1 MDQELKQRM
10 IGASVIIALAV
21 IFVPMLFDGNI
32 EEKHNKN
39 ISINIPEESDN
50 GLEVKKFE
58 LDKPVAQK
66 VELPA
71 GDAELVVSEET
82 VLLPR
87 ETGQSQTQ
95 VVNRPTQDP
104 PVSANQQATAN
115 QTAENRPQTT
125 EQQPVSQPVVKQQP
139 VEQSPVAE
147 NKLEDKQP
155 VSKPV
160 SKPVNKP
167 VSKPV
172 SSGAQVVD
180 KSLSEVY
187 RVKLGSF
194 SQQANAERV
203 KSSLLQNNIK
213 AIVEFNAGLKLYRVW
228 SQELYQNKAS
238 AEAYVTAVNR
248 LKLNIGTPKVITLG
262 ADEVATMADQGQLG
276 WVVQLGSFSS
286 RDNAIE
292 LRNKVS
298 AAGFN
303 GFVDVI
309 HNSKGVQL
317 YRLRVGPLMER
328 SDAENMQQQI
338 KTRLKLDGLVKSHE
352 LGQVIN

>member
-1 MDQELKQRM
+1 MDQELKQRL

-39 ISINIPEESDN
+39 ISISIPEESDN

-71 GDAELVVSEET
+71 SEAELVV
-82 VLLPR
+82 
-87 ETGQSQTQ
+87 
-95 VVNRPTQDP
+95 
-104 PVSANQQATAN
+104 
-115 QTAENRPQTT
+115 
-125 EQQPVSQPVVKQQP
+125 EQQPVLIPKETKPQPATGQISGASEAEDNGPAEKPPATTNPVVQTPVTAESEQTSEPVGEPAKPAESRPESQPVVSKPPVTQSKPPVQQP
-139 VEQSPVAE
+139 T
-147 NKLEDKQP
+147 
-155 VSKPV
+155 SKPA
-160 SKPVNKP
+160 
-167 VSKPV
+167 
-172 SSGAQVVD
+172 AQVTD
-180 KSLSEVY
+180 RSLSAVF

-203 KSSLLQNNIK
+203 RSSLLQNNIK
-213 AIVEFNAGLKLYRVW
+213 AVVEYNAGLKLYRVW

-238 AEAYVTAVNR
+238 AENYVSAVNR

-262 ADEVATMADQGQLG
+262 ADEVASMTDQGQLG
-276 WVVQLGSFSS
+276 YVVQLGSFSS

-309 HNSKGVQL
+309 RNTKGVQL

-338 KTRLKLDGLVKSHE
+338 KTRLKLDGLIKSHE
-352 LGQVIN
+352 LGTVIN

>member
-39 ISINIPEESDN
+39 ISINIPQEPDN
-50 GLEVKKFE
+50 GLEVKKFDI
-58 LDKPVAQK
+58 DKPVAQK
-66 VELPA
+66 VELPPA
-71 GDAELVVSEET
+71 EAELAVEQQQAILIPKETNEPVEAQGNIETTVANTVDSSATVAEQPPAKGNDQVIEE
-82 VLLPR
+82 
-87 ETGQSQTQ
+87 
-95 VVNRPTQDP
+95 P
-104 PVSANQQATAN
+104 PVKKPAPEPVVA
-115 QTAENRPQTT
+115 QTEVAKPVETTPQKPI
-125 EQQPVSQPVVKQQP
+125 QQPTS
-139 VEQSPVAE
+139 
-147 NKLEDKQP
+147 DR
-155 VSKPV
+155 
-160 SKPVNKP
+160 
-167 VSKPV
+167 
-172 SSGAQVVD
+172 GAAVLD
-180 KSLSEVY
+180 KSLTEVY

-203 KSSLLQNNIK
+203 RSSLLQNNIK

-228 SQELYQNKAS
+228 SQEMYQNKS
-238 AEAYVTAVNR
+238 RAEDYVSAVNR

-262 ADEVATMADQGQLG
+262 ADEVSAMAEQGQLG

-298 AAGFN
+298 AAGFA
-303 GFVDVI
+303 GFVDVVT
-309 HNSKGVQL
+309 NSKGVQL

-328 SDAENMQQQI
+328 QDAEDLQQQI

-352 LGQVIN
+352 LGTLVN

>member
-1 MDQELKQRM
+1 MDQELKQRL

-39 ISINIPEESDN
+39 ISISIPEESEN

-71 GDAELVVSEET
+71 SEAELVV
-82 VLLPR
+82 
-87 ETGQSQTQ
+87 
-95 VVNRPTQDP
+95 
-104 PVSANQQATAN
+104 
-115 QTAENRPQTT
+115 
-125 EQQPVSQPVVKQQP
+125 EQQPVLIPKETTSQPATGQISGTDNTNNQAAEEQQPVTPAPVVQTPVDTESEQTSEPVSEPVKQAESQPVVSTPPVTESKPPVQQP
-139 VEQSPVAE
+139 VT
-147 NKLEDKQP
+147 
-155 VSKPV
+155 KPA
-160 SKPVNKP
+160 
-167 VSKPV
+167 
-172 SSGAQVVD
+172 AQVVD
-180 KSLSEVY
+180 KSLSSVF

-203 KSSLLQNNIK
+203 RSSLLQNNIK
-213 AIVEFNAGLKLYRVW
+213 AVVEYNAGLKLYRVW

-238 AEAYVTAVNR
+238 ADSYVSAVNR

-286 RDNAIE
+286 RENAIE

-309 HNSKGVQL
+309 RNSKGVQL

-338 KTRLKLDGLVKSHE
+338 KTRLKLDGLIKSHE
-352 LGQVIN
+352 LGTVIN